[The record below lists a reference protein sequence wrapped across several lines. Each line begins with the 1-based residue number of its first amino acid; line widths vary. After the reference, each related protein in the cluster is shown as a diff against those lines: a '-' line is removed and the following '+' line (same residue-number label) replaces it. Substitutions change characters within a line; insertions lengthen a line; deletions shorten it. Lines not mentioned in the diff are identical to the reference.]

1 MKDDK
6 EKISIADSPEDQAIL
21 DAVDAGVNDPR
32 ELAKLAGMK
41 KVADVYVALDKLSLR
56 KQFHAALARADIDMD
71 FIVTKLKKLCETT
84 DQDVQLRALGAMM
97 KALGLDKYEVDDT
110 GGKSWEDTILLEAQK
125 SKDGVVA
132 IESGDEPGKYEVKQ
146 PTLPDSLRK
155 IKEDEKIEGKSLYES
170 SSSSDKKVSEV
181 PTK

>member
-71 FIVTKLKKLCETT
+71 FIVTKLKKLW
-84 DQDVQLRALGAMM
+84 A
-97 KALGLDKYEVDDT
+97 
-110 GGKSWEDTILLEAQK
+110 
-125 SKDGVVA
+125 
-132 IESGDEPGKYEVKQ
+132 P
-146 PTLPDSLRK
+146 
-155 IKEDEKIEGKSLYES
+155 
-170 SSSSDKKVSEV
+170 
-181 PTK
+181 